1 MRALLIAIGTL
12 AVIAF
17 AAWQFVLRSPGAQ
30 DALLARGLDARMAQA
45 SQTPPEGGIRV
56 FMCGTSSPLPSLDR
70 AQACVAVLVDDRI
83 FVVDAGAAS
92 AGVASMG
99 TLALENL
106 RALLITHFHSDHI
119 ADIPEFNLLSWVA
132 GRPAPLQIVGPGGVE
147 TIVAGLNRA
156 YALDNRYRVAH
167 HGAELLPRHLG
178 VLEART
184 IEAGVILDERGLVI
198 TAFPVNHAPVAP
210 AVGYRFDYGGRSVV
224 VTGDTIVTEGLEDAA
239 TDADLLLSD
248 GLSAPIVQAM
258 ETAAR
263 DNDQPR
269 RAKIFFDIQDYHASI
284 RSMVEMAERAGVRQL
299 AFYHLVPSPANALM
313 ERIWRRDL
321 PADVV
326 LTDDY
331 MTFDLPSGSDDILVG
346 D

>member
-1 MRALLIAIGTL
+1 MRTLLIGIGAL

-17 AAWQFVLRSPGAQ
+17 AAWQFVLHSPGAQ
-30 DALLARGLDARMAQA
+30 DALLARGLDARMARAPQA
-45 SQTPPEGGIRV
+45 PPEGGIRV
-56 FMCGTSSPLPSLDR
+56 FMCGTSAPMPTPDR
-70 AQACVAVLVDDRI
+70 AQACVAVLVDERI

-99 TLALENL
+99 GLALEHL
-106 RALLITHFHSDHI
+106 RALLITHYHSDHI

-132 GRPAPLQIVGPGGVE
+132 GRPAPLQVIGPGGVE
-147 TIVAGLNRA
+147 AVVSGLNRT
-156 YALDNRYRVAH
+156 YALDNSYRVAH
-167 HGAELLPRHLG
+167 HGASLLPPKLG

-184 IEAGVILDERGLVI
+184 IEAGVVLDEDGLVI

-224 VTGDTIVTEGLEDAA
+224 VTGDTIVTEGLEAA
-239 TDADLLLSD
+239 ARNADLLLSD
-248 GLSAPIVQAM
+248 GLSTPIVQAM
-258 ETAAR
+258 EKAAR

-284 RSMVEMAERAGVRQL
+284 RSMVEMAERGGVRQL
-299 AFYHLVPSPANALM
+299 AFYHLVPAPANALL

-321 PADVV
+321 PGDVV

-331 MTFDLPSGSDDILVG
+331 MTFDLPANSQEILIG
-346 D
+346 P

>member
-1 MRALLIAIGTL
+1 MRALLIGIGTL

-45 SQTPPEGGIRV
+45 SQAPPEGGIRV
-56 FMCGTSSPLPSLDR
+56 FMCGTSSPLPSPDR

-99 TLALENL
+99 ALALENL

-132 GRPAPLQIVGPGGVE
+132 GRRAPLQIVGPGGVE

-167 HGAELLPRHLG
+167 HGAELLPPHLG
-178 VLEART
+178 VLEGRT
-184 IEAGVILDERGLVI
+184 IEAGVILEERGLVI
-198 TAFPVNHAPVAP
+198 TAFPVNHAPIAP

-224 VTGDTIVTEGLEDAA
+224 VTGDTIVTEGLEAAA

-248 GLSAPIVQAM
+248 GLSTPIVQAM

-263 DNDQPR
+263 ENGQPR
-269 RAKIFFDIQDYHASI
+269 RAKIFHDIQDYHASI
-284 RSMVEMAERAGVRQL
+284 HSMVEMAERAGVRRL
-299 AFYHLVPSPANALM
+299 AFYHLVPSPANPIM

-321 PADVV
+321 PGDVV
-326 LTDDY
+326 LTDDH
-331 MTFDLPSGSDDILVG
+331 MTFDLPGGSDEIIVRD
-346 D
+346 